1 MVSCRCSLEPI
12 ELLNWF
18 MRLSDSPQWNGRC
31 VPWLLI
37 KMRGAWLVMRH
48 EWLLLGVPFI
58 CFFLRRSANGFI
70 HFLHNVFIICCS
82 SSFHHVWS
90 FFIIFGFISHLI
102 SQLSSEIQSQAPSA
116 GHKPWATRLSF
127 EANWKF
133 HHKQTGTL
141 KIARFFSEW
150 KCGWNVD
157 GSKFSLK
164 NHTHLPAIFGASPG
178 HQATRAPSAAILV
191 GRWAPGRVSC
201 GALGARG
208 HGTVGD
214 WTAWPWHPGDC
225 LWHFWWLK
233 WASAWKRWCFF
244 WSWRLDDSCWLDD
257 LSQC

>member
-1 MVSCRCSLEPI
+1 MLFIEFPSCLIIFHHIWVHFSSNIPI
-12 ELLNWF
+12 IIRDSESSPLG
-18 MRLSDSPQWNGRC
+18 RSQALSDKAQLWSKLE
-31 VPWLLI
+31 V
-37 KMRGAWLVMRH
+37 
-48 EWLLLGVPFI
+48 
-58 CFFLRRSANGFI
+58 
-70 HFLHNVFIICCS
+70 S
-82 SSFHHVWS
+82 SQTNWDFKN
-90 FFIIFGFISHLI
+90 
-102 SQLSSEIQSQAPSA
+102 SQV
-116 GHKPWATRLSF
+116 
-127 EANWKF
+127 
-133 HHKQTGTL
+133 
-141 KIARFFSEW
+141 FSEW